1 MVVVWLLTSAVG
13 SEWWLPAG
21 GCDGQAFLFLSDTE
35 DEIESSHYS
44 PANSHLLGV
53 AFTLGVVAMMPCI
66 LLTLSN
72 NRDDTCDANN
82 VPLF

>member
-1 MVVVWLLTSAVG
+1 MGRCMVVVWLLTSAVG

-44 PANSHLLGV
+44 PANSL
-53 AFTLGVVAMMPCI
+53 
-66 LLTLSN
+66 
-72 NRDDTCDANN
+72 
-82 VPLF
+82 PL